1 MTDGLAVDKML
12 SVVKLSWEPCL
23 SGFPKIDQHLL
34 GQWEQEKVKLDNAL
48 EWNNNTSE
56 KKKKKKSL
64 SSLETKNRG
73 KMWESISI

>member
-12 SVVKLSWEPCL
+12 SVVNHSWEPCL
-23 SGFPKIDQHLL
+23 SGFSKIDQHLL

-56 KKKKKKSL
+56 KKKKSL
-64 SSLETKNRG
+64 SVWRQRIEEKCV
-73 KMWESISI
+73 KV

>member
-56 KKKKKKSL
+56 KKKKKAFQVWRQRIEEKC
-64 SSLETKNRG
+64 G
-73 KMWESISI
+73 KV

>member
-12 SVVKLSWEPCL
+12 SVVNHSWEPCL
-23 SGFPKIDQHLL
+23 SGFSKIDQHLL

-56 KKKKKKSL
+56 KKKKKSL
-64 SSLETKNRG
+64 SVWRQRIEEKCV
-73 KMWESISI
+73 KV